1 MRLYL
6 SADIEGTCGIADW
19 AETERATMDDYRPF
33 AAQMTAEV
41 AAACEGAVAAGAE
54 DILVKDAHD
63 SARNLDAA
71 RLPRQARVLRGWTGD
86 PLCMMAGLERGAFGG
101 VLFTGYHAWGCCGGN
116 PLSHTMTTAC
126 DQVTLNG
133 VPASEFLINAYTAL
147 YFGVPVAF
155 LSGDR
160 ELCAFAQDW
169 LPGLVAVPVNE
180 GRGGGVLSMHPQAA
194 VEAIRAGAE
203 EAVRRLRAGGAGA
216 APPSIL
222 ARLLL
227 GEQQGCPSM
236 RNEPPVGV
244 VTTQTEYRVRVRMPQ
259 AVTCAQLRLVRGY
272 SSVPVPIVM
281 YTGALMVVVAGMD

>member
-169 LPGLVAVPVNE
+169 LPLP
-180 GRGGGVLSMHPQAA
+180 RRFAA
-194 VEAIRAGAE
+194 T
-203 EAVRRLRAGGAGA
+203 VRYKEHKDAYRRSFYPG
-216 APPSIL
+216 
-222 ARLLL
+222 ARL
-227 GEQQGCPSM
+227 EDSKTISFDA
-236 RNEPPVGV
+236 EDWYEV
-244 VTTQTEYRVRVRMPQ
+244 
-259 AVTCAQLRLVRGY
+259 LRFCHFVL
-272 SSVPVPIVM
+272 
-281 YTGALMVVVAGMD
+281 

>member
-155 LSGDR
+155 LATGS
-160 ELCAFAQDW
+160 C
-169 LPGLVAVPVNE
+169 
-180 GRGGGVLSMHPQAA
+180 
-194 VEAIRAGAE
+194 
-203 EAVRRLRAGGAGA
+203 
-216 APPSIL
+216 
-222 ARLLL
+222 ARLPRT
-227 GEQQGCPSM
+227 GCPAWWPC
-236 RNEPPVGV
+236 R
-244 VTTQTEYRVRVRMPQ
+244 
-259 AVTCAQLRLVRGY
+259 
-272 SSVPVPIVM
+272 
-281 YTGALMVVVAGMD
+281 

>member
-101 VLFTGYHAWGCCGGN
+101 VLFTGST
-116 PLSHTMTTAC
+116 P
-126 DQVTLNG
+126 
-133 VPASEFLINAYTAL
+133 
-147 YFGVPVAF
+147 
-155 LSGDR
+155 
-160 ELCAFAQDW
+160 
-169 LPGLVAVPVNE
+169 
-180 GRGGGVLSMHPQAA
+180 
-194 VEAIRAGAE
+194 
-203 EAVRRLRAGGAGA
+203 GA
-216 APPSIL
+216 AAAATP
-222 ARLLL
+222 
-227 GEQQGCPSM
+227 CPT
-236 RNEPPVGV
+236 P
-244 VTTQTEYRVRVRMPQ
+244 
-259 AVTCAQLRLVRGY
+259 
-272 SSVPVPIVM
+272 
-281 YTGALMVVVAGMD
+281 

>member
-133 VPASEFLINAYTAL
+133 V
-147 YFGVPVAF
+147 

-203 EAVRRLRAGGAGA
+203 EAVRRLRAGGAGMSVPLPRRFA
-216 APPSIL
+216 ATVRYKEHKDAYRRSFYPG
-222 ARLLL
+222 ARL
-227 GEQQGCPSM
+227 EDSKTISFDA
-236 RNEPPVGV
+236 EDWYEV
-244 VTTQTEYRVRVRMPQ
+244 
-259 AVTCAQLRLVRGY
+259 LRFCHFVL
-272 SSVPVPIVM
+272 
-281 YTGALMVVVAGMD
+281 

>member
-41 AAACEGAVAAGAE
+41 AAACEGA
-54 DILVKDAHD
+54 D

-194 VEAIRAGAE
+194 AEAIRAGAE
-203 EAVRRLRAGGAGA
+203 EAVRRLRAGGAGMSVPLPQRFA
-216 APPSIL
+216 ATVRYKEHKDAYRRSFYPG
-222 ARLLL
+222 ARL
-227 GEQQGCPSM
+227 EDSKTISFDA
-236 RNEPPVGV
+236 EDWYEV
-244 VTTQTEYRVRVRMPQ
+244 
-259 AVTCAQLRLVRGY
+259 LRFCHFVL
-272 SSVPVPIVM
+272 
-281 YTGALMVVVAGMD
+281 

>member
-169 LPGLVAVPVNE
+169 LPGLSSVAVYGGNDGNRYDQAGRRRRCAACAPE
-180 GRGGGVLSMHPQAA
+180 GRACPYPCPGGSPPPCATRSTRTPTAA
-194 VEAIRAGAE
+194 AFTPAPGWRTARPSPLTRRTGTRCSGSAI
-203 EAVRRLRAGGAGA
+203 
-216 APPSIL
+216 S
-222 ARLLL
+222 
-227 GEQQGCPSM
+227 C
-236 RNEPPVGV
+236 
-244 VTTQTEYRVRVRMPQ
+244 
-259 AVTCAQLRLVRGY
+259 
-272 SSVPVPIVM
+272 
-281 YTGALMVVVAGMD
+281 

>member
-160 ELCAFAQDW
+160 ELCAFAQD
-169 LPGLVAVPVNE
+169 L
-180 GRGGGVLSMHPQAA
+180 LSMHPQAA
-194 VEAIRAGAE
+194 AEAIRAGAE
-203 EAVRRLRAGGAGA
+203 EAVCRLRAGGAGMSVPLPRRFA
-216 APPSIL
+216 AAVRYKEHKDAYRRSFYPG
-222 ARLLL
+222 ARL
-227 GEQQGCPSM
+227 EDSKTISFAA
-236 RNEPPVGV
+236 EDWYEV
-244 VTTQTEYRVRVRMPQ
+244 
-259 AVTCAQLRLVRGY
+259 LRFCHFVL
-272 SSVPVPIVM
+272 
-281 YTGALMVVVAGMD
+281 

>member
-6 SADIEGTCGIADW
+6 SADIEGTCGIDDW

-194 VEAIRAGAE
+194 AEAIRAGAE
-203 EAVRRLRAGGAGA
+203 EAVRRLRAGGAASSARSCWA
-216 APPSIL
+216 AERMTSIYTNLSQATMKGLGVFFSPMPYTFLPASRRRMARRVKSLSLDTSTKPSTW
-222 ARLLL
+222 
-227 GEQQGCPSM
+227 
-236 RNEPPVGV
+236 PV
-244 VTTQTEYRVRVRMPQ
+244 
-259 AVTCAQLRLVRGY
+259 
-272 SSVPVPIVM
+272 
-281 YTGALMVVVAGMD
+281 

>member
-147 YFGVPVAF
+147 YFGVPV
-155 LSGDR
+155 
-160 ELCAFAQDW
+160 
-169 LPGLVAVPVNE
+169 NE

-203 EAVRRLRAGGAGA
+203 EAVRRLRAGGAGMSVPLPQRFA
-216 APPSIL
+216 ATVRYKEHKDASRRSFYPG
-222 ARLLL
+222 ARL
-227 GEQQGCPSM
+227 EDSKTISFDA
-236 RNEPPVGV
+236 EDWYEV
-244 VTTQTEYRVRVRMPQ
+244 
-259 AVTCAQLRLVRGY
+259 LRFCHFVL
-272 SSVPVPIVM
+272 
-281 YTGALMVVVAGMD
+281 

>member
-101 VLFTGYHAWGCCGGN
+101 VLFTA
-116 PLSHTMTTAC
+116 TT
-126 DQVTLNG
+126 
-133 VPASEFLINAYTAL
+133 
-147 YFGVPVAF
+147 
-155 LSGDR
+155 
-160 ELCAFAQDW
+160 
-169 LPGLVAVPVNE
+169 PGLLRRQPPVPHHDHRLRP
-180 GRGGGVLSMHPQAA
+180 GDAQRRPGQRIPHQRLYRPVL
-194 VEAIRAGAE
+194 R
-203 EAVRRLRAGGAGA
+203 RAGGLPVRRPGA
-216 APPSIL
+216 VRVCPGL
-222 ARLLL
+222 
-227 GEQQGCPSM
+227 GCPAWWPC
-236 RNEPPVGV
+236 R
-244 VTTQTEYRVRVRMPQ
+244 
-259 AVTCAQLRLVRGY
+259 
-272 SSVPVPIVM
+272 
-281 YTGALMVVVAGMD
+281 

>member
-180 GRGGGVLSMHPQAA
+180 GRGGGVLSMPPGRRGGHPG
-194 VEAIRAGAE
+194 RGGGGGAPPARRRGGHVRTPAP
-203 EAVRRLRAGGAGA
+203 AVRRHRALQGAQGRLPPQLLPRRPAGGQQDH
-216 APPSIL
+216 
-222 ARLLL
+222 LL
-227 GEQQGCPSM
+227 
-236 RNEPPVGV
+236 
-244 VTTQTEYRVRVRMPQ
+244 
-259 AVTCAQLRLVRGY
+259 
-272 SSVPVPIVM
+272 
-281 YTGALMVVVAGMD
+281 

>member
-203 EAVRRLRAGGAGA
+203 EAVRRLRGIRCGAK
-216 APPSIL
+216 PTSCPDQL
-222 ARLLL
+222 AIAI
-227 GEQQGCPSM
+227 EQ
-236 RNEPPVGV
+236 
-244 VTTQTEYRVRVRMPQ
+244 
-259 AVTCAQLRLVRGY
+259 AQKE
-272 SSVPVPIVM
+272 
-281 YTGALMVVVAGMD
+281 

>member
-116 PLSHTMTTAC
+116 PLSHTRTTAC

-203 EAVRRLRAGGAGA
+203 EAVRRLRAGGAGMSVPLPRRFA
-216 APPSIL
+216 ATVRYKEHKDAYRRSFYPG
-222 ARLLL
+222 ARL
-227 GEQQGCPSM
+227 EDSKTISFDA
-236 RNEPPVGV
+236 EDWYEV
-244 VTTQTEYRVRVRMPQ
+244 
-259 AVTCAQLRLVRGY
+259 LRFCHFVL
-272 SSVPVPIVM
+272 
-281 YTGALMVVVAGMD
+281 

>member
-155 LSGDR
+155 LSGDAD
-160 ELCAFAQDW
+160 LCAFARE
-169 LPGLVAVPVNE
+169 LIPEIVTVPVNR
-180 GRGGGVLSMHPQAA
+180 GVGGGVVSLHPAVA
-194 VEAIRAGAE
+194 VERIRAGAE
-203 EAVRRLRAGGAGA
+203 EAVKKADRCRVHMPDHFESVIRFREHKLAYSKSFYPG
-216 APPSIL
+216 
-222 ARLLL
+222 ARLED
-227 GEQQGCPSM
+227 GKNVCFDSDDWYEM
-236 RNEPPVGV
+236 
-244 VTTQTEYRVRVRMPQ
+244 
-259 AVTCAQLRLVRGY
+259 LRYFHFVL
-272 SSVPVPIVM
+272 S
-281 YTGALMVVVAGMD
+281 D